1 MVKTPDRRKKKQ
13 LCHVNML
20 KMYHARPD
28 VVKTVNIATVVSEN
42 EQKNKDSDVSEM
54 MGSTFRLQ
62 NSSVIE
68 NLVFNKL
75 SHLAPALQEDVAKLI
90 TKYKSLFPD
99 VPGRTTAVHYD
110 IDVCNSSP

>member
-1 MVKTPDRRKKKQ
+1 MVKTPDRRKKKK

-54 MGSTFRLQ
+54 TGNTFRLQ

-75 SHLAPALQEDVAKLI
+75 SHLAPALQEDVVKLI
-90 TKYKSLFPD
+90 TKYKMMYQERQQLSIMILMWVTQAP
-99 VPGRTTAVHYD
+99 
-110 IDVCNSSP
+110 